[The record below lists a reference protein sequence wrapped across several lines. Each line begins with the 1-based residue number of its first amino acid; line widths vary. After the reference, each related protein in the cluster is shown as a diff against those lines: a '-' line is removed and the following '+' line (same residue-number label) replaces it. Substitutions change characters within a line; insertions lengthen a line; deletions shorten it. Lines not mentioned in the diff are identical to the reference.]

1 MQQMR
6 GVFVTGTDT
15 EVGKTV
21 VSRLL
26 VRAAI
31 ARGLRVAAMK
41 PVASGAAD
49 TGGGLRNDDAL
60 ALMAEMNVW
69 AEYDEVNPYVFAE
82 PVSPHIA
89 AAAAGMV
96 IEAEVVGRALSS
108 LARRADVVMV
118 EGVGGWRAPLGPRL
132 TVAGLASHLGLP
144 VVLVVG
150 LRLGCLNH
158 ALLTAESI
166 GRSGLPLAG
175 WVGNVVDPGM
185 SRLEENMQTLRVRL
199 PAPCLGLLR
208 HAADDPVG
216 ANEGRVALPESLV

>member
-1 MQQMR
+1 MR

-21 VSRLL
+21 IARLL
-26 VRAAI
+26 VRAAV

-41 PVASGAAD
+41 PVASGATD

-60 ALMAEMNVW
+60 ALMQEMNVA
-69 AEYDEVNPYVFAE
+69 AEYAEVNPYVFAE

-89 AAAAGMV
+89 AAAAGV
-96 IEAEVVGRALSS
+96 DIEPDVVGRALAS

-118 EGVGGWRAPLGPRL
+118 EGVGGWYAPLGPQL
-132 TVAGLASHLGLP
+132 TVAGLAVRLALP

-158 ALLTAESI
+158 ALLTAEAI

-175 WVGNVVDPGM
+175 WVGNTLDPDM
-185 SRLEENMQTLRVRL
+185 ARRPENIETLLARI
-199 PAPCLGLLR
+199 PGPCLGILD
-208 HAADDPVG
+208 HAPADPV
-216 ANEGRVALPESLV
+216 AVNAGRLSLPGQLRPA

>member
-1 MQQMR
+1 
-6 GVFVTGTDT
+6 
-15 EVGKTV
+15 V

-31 ARGLRVAAMK
+31 ARGLRAAAMK
-41 PVASGAAD
+41 PVASGAED

-60 ALMAEMNVW
+60 ALMKEMNVV
-69 AEYDEVNPYVFAE
+69 AEYAEVNPYVFAE

-89 AAAAGMV
+89 AAAAGTV
-96 IEAEVVGRALSS
+96 IEPEVVGRALMS
-108 LARRADVVMV
+108 LAHRADVVMV

-185 SRLEENMQTLRVRL
+185 SRLEENVQTLRMHL

-208 HAADDPVG
+208 HAAGDPVE
-216 ANEGRVALPESLV
+216 ANEGRVALPQSLV